1 MSTKVQEK
9 IVYIK
14 RKPSKHIESNQAL
27 KIMNDNA
34 TKYLGSAGYSNTEL
48 PVTGL
53 SEIEKVAIL
62 PSLVQVSA
70 NHVEFDEKVN
80 TYYHELRELVP
91 AGRGLRLNIAT
102 VPKEVKYAGKDEV
115 IDFPVK
121 PKDYVIYMRAI
132 SPDYK
137 QCSMTLEEAKN
148 GGNRV
153 KFYIHDLELAQKA
166 EIEVGDWRD
175 KAYAAY
181 LDIADIT
188 TNWESILL
196 VHGINP
202 DLISKVEQKAKLRGL
217 ALADGIKDYTEQIT
231 AFKKFVDA
239 CGDKD
244 IEIKATLNKFVNAK
258 IVLVVDT
265 SYIYDNDAASVTI
278 GNDERSA
285 VLWLK
290 DAKNTKDYQIMLA
303 KLAKINII
311 K

>member
-14 RKPSKHIESNQAL
+14 RKPSKHIESNPAL
-27 KIMNDNA
+27 KLMNDNA

-53 SEIEKVAIL
+53 TEIEKAAIL

-80 TYYHELRELVP
+80 NYYHELRELVP
-91 AGRGLRLNIAT
+91 AGRGLRLNVTT
-102 VPKEVKYAGKDEV
+102 VPKEITYANNKEV
-115 IDFPVK
+115 IEFPVK
-121 PKDYVIYMRAI
+121 PKDYVIWKRAI
-132 SPDYK
+132 SEDYK
-137 QCSMTLEEAKN
+137 QCGMTLEDAKA

-175 KAYAAY
+175 KAYGAY

-217 ALADGIKDYTEQIT
+217 AIADGIKDYSEQIT

-239 CGDKD
+239 VGDKD

-258 IVLVVDT
+258 IILVVDT
-265 SYIYDNDAASVTI
+265 SYIYDNAAASVTI

-303 KLAKINII
+303 ELTKRNKQ
-311 K
+311 